1 MIICKS
7 MNLDHLAERM
17 GTGASIANAEKMRDV
32 LVDYAEDN
40 PGVTDTDDLDESQ
53 WLELLEK
60 AVA

>member
-17 GTGASIANAEKMRDV
+17 GTGASIADAEKMRDL

-40 PGVTDTDDLDESQ
+40 PGVTHTNDLTESQ